1 MQALPAYA
9 APYTLPL
16 LGGLTIGVVTL
27 GGWGQHDA
35 CARVCLR
42 LRVRASACACVR
54 VRARLY
60 E

>member
-27 GGWGQHDA
+27 GGWGQHDV
-35 CARVCLR
+35 CARV
-42 LRVRASACACVR
+42 CVR